1 MDQATEYDIKEPK
14 IETKDS
20 WTQTEAKRSKNRIK
34 SWLCKIKQKLG
45 KLGKRSER
53 EESPVQQDGSCC
65 FCFLRCFK
73 KLSVKKIFR
82 RKKNHNSS
90 SNQEIT
96 AVFNENSGKETEE
109 SACKETVS
117 KNATIDSS
125 VEQLDQ
131 NEKGNLNENATIDSS
146 AEQLEQNE
154 KGDINENA
162 TIDSSAEQLE
172 QNQKGDINEELPKQS
187 VEEIKRE
194 NIQSSQTASSSA
206 LVSHVPVRSGKSI
219 TRTGLKNLGNTC
231 YMNSV
236 LQSLFMATD
245 FRSRVLSL
253 NLKGNDSLMKKLQQ
267 LFNILAYSKREAYSP
282 LKFFNASRPPWFSAF
297 SQEDSSEYLRFL
309 LNSLHEE
316 ERIEF
321 LSSEAA
327 ANALATEVPPQ
338 ESSQSTS
345 WGKDEK
351 TVIQHMFEGKLQ
363 TNICCQTCK
372 NISQKTE
379 AFTDLSL
386 GFPPSLID
394 TGKKEHQEK
403 LSVNDMFSHFLA
415 PEILDGDNCYQCEN
429 CASLQKAKKTVQI
442 TEEPE
447 YLILNLLRF
456 SYDPE
461 HHVKRKIFN
470 PVSIPQ
476 ILRLPVE
483 RSTSLDTDIS
493 GAGENKANELASV
506 GIKGRRST
514 QRRVPYALN
523 SVVVHSGATPESGH
537 YYCYARDI
545 SLRSVKPAK
554 SSSNV
559 SLVQA
564 AGGEMPT
571 SGSESSQKPKQW
583 LFLNDR
589 RVTFTSQRH
598 VLNTSLRSPEDT
610 VYILFYKKLS

>member
-1 MDQATEYDIKEPK
+1 
-14 IETKDS
+14 
-20 WTQTEAKRSKNRIK
+20 
-34 SWLCKIKQKLG
+34 
-45 KLGKRSER
+45 
-53 EESPVQQDGSCC
+53 
-65 FCFLRCFK
+65 
-73 KLSVKKIFR
+73 
-82 RKKNHNSS
+82 
-90 SNQEIT
+90 
-96 AVFNENSGKETEE
+96 
-109 SACKETVS
+109 
-117 KNATIDSS
+117 
-125 VEQLDQ
+125 
-131 NEKGNLNENATIDSS
+131 
-146 AEQLEQNE
+146 
-154 KGDINENA
+154 
-162 TIDSSAEQLE
+162 
-172 QNQKGDINEELPKQS
+172 
-187 VEEIKRE
+187 
-194 NIQSSQTASSSA
+194 
-206 LVSHVPVRSGKSI
+206 
-219 TRTGLKNLGNTC
+219 
-231 YMNSV
+231 MNSV

-253 NLKGNDSLMKKLQQ
+253 NLKGCNSLMKKLQK
-267 LFNILAYSKREAYSP
+267 LFNILAYSKREAYTP
-282 LKFFNASRPPWFSAF
+282 LKFFIASRPPWFSSF

-316 ERIEF
+316 ERIQF
-321 LSSEAA
+321 LSSETA
-327 ANALATEVPPQ
+327 ANALVTEVPPQ

-351 TVIQHMFEGKLQ
+351 TIIQHMFEGKLQ

-386 GFPPSLID
+386 GFPPSLIN
-394 TGKKEHQEK
+394 TGIKEHQK
-403 LSVNDMFSHFLA
+403 TFSVNDMFSHFLA
-415 PEILDGDNCYQCEN
+415 PEILDGDNCYQCGN
-429 CASLQKAKKTVQI
+429 CASLQKAEKTVQI
-442 TEEPE
+442 MEEPE

-461 HHVKRKIFN
+461 HQVKRKIFN

-483 RSTSLDTDIS
+483 RSTSLDTDLS
-493 GAGENKANELASV
+493 GAGENKANEQASV
-506 GIKGRRST
+506 GIEDRRST

-545 SLRSVKPAK
+545 SLRSVKPVK
-554 SSSNV
+554 SSSNI

-583 LFLNDR
+583 LFLNDS

-598 VLNTSLRSPEDT
+598 VLNTSLQSPEDS
-610 VYILFYKKLS
+610 VYILFYKKLN